1 MAGLVETSLD
11 RPPGIVD
18 ATVAAIAGRHRA
30 DRDRHAW
37 PPALHAHQARQVR
50 AFTLL
55 SGARACPERTAAPF
69 CLAVGR
75 KPARSGTA
83 CRSVI
88 AARKEDRGQRAQGL
102 AVLRGSLASVPPLQ
116 AARDLV
122 FAAPPFNL
130 AASPDAWSCCSGTSM
145 VKLDSKKIRTDLEM

>member
-1 MAGLVETSLD
+1 METSLD

-37 PPALHAHQARQVR
+37 PPALHAHQTRQVR

-69 CLAVGR
+69 CLAVRR

-83 CRSVI
+83 GVSSR
-88 AARKEDRGQRAQGL
+88 RGKKTAGSALRDP

-122 FAAPPFNL
+122 
-130 AASPDAWSCCSGTSM
+130 SPRRPSILRRARMPGPAVRGTSM

>member
-1 MAGLVETSLD
+1 MAGLVETSPD

-75 KPARSGTA
+75 KPVRSGA
-83 CRSVI
+83 PERALPECHRGAERRPR
-88 AARKEDRGQRAQGL
+88 AART
-102 AVLRGSLASVPPLQ
+102 GSRRPARLVRVSATASGRP
-116 AARDLV
+116 
-122 FAAPPFNL
+122 
-130 AASPDAWSCCSGTSM
+130 
-145 VKLDSKKIRTDLEM
+145 

>member
-1 MAGLVETSLD
+1 MQPDQRKPCSPVAKGPLLVPSPTLAGLVETSLD

-83 CRSVI
+83 GVSSRRGKKTAGSAHRDPPSC
-88 AARKEDRGQRAQGL
+88 AAR
-102 AVLRGSLASVPPLQ
+102 
-116 AARDLV
+116 
-122 FAAPPFNL
+122 
-130 AASPDAWSCCSGTSM
+130 
-145 VKLDSKKIRTDLEM
+145 